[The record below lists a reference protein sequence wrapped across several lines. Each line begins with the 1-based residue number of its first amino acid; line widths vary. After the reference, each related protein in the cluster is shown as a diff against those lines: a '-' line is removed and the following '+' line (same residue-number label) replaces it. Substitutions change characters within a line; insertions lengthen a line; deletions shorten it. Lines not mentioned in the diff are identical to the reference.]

1 MGIQW
6 ELRGENAEQPGN
18 DRAMKRL
25 LAMALVAIVLTTSV
39 SLWAYLSGSR
49 TLNAEARELT
59 TAIATTSVDN
69 ELTGSA
75 SGPHASG
82 PDGRAQALVDHAHT
96 WAKKITLA
104 TATTGLG
111 LTAFILGAAAFW
123 QRRIGTAAQAGGR
136 ANSGPHRPQTNA
148 NKTVALPIGKTA
160 TAGGLNPDIVQQL
173 RFELSTH
180 VKERRKIEAEFTDL
194 KTHFD
199 KRLEER
205 TAAVSAELNQRKQAE
220 KTLSQQRQELERSK
234 DVLEL
239 HVQARTQQLQTLQ
252 RRYEHILNSAGEGI
266 YGLDLQGKTT
276 FVNPAAAKLTGY
288 TVEELLGKHEHQ
300 TILHNPS
307 GPQLR
312 DTTLGAHNTQPAT
325 RQTGGTEYNRI
336 SREQIAPN
344 TPIITTTDTEH
355 TSGSHQRDPAL
366 GNTEPSVNTGRHLR
380 DAVLGAHNSQP
391 TSGHTRAIATS
402 GTQLVPR
409 APGATPA
416 GALGDITPGSGEQ
429 TFYRKDGTPILVEYT
444 RTPIIENGKQ
454 MGAVVTFKDITE
466 RKRAEEALARK
477 AAELARSNGELEQFA
492 YVASHDLQ
500 EPLRKIR
507 AFGDRLKTTIDQ
519 LTQNTEFRIQNSES
533 PRSDTGHTQTRRRKK
548 TSENTAHLDRAS
560 APSTDTQITAR
571 ADAPTPTPVGSARD
585 YLERMQNAAAR
596 MQTLINDL
604 LTFSR
609 VISTTQP
616 FIAVDLGAITREVLG
631 DLELRIQQT
640 GAKIHLGELPTIH
653 ADPMQMRQL
662 LQNIIANALKFQ
674 PTGPGASAPE
684 IHITAQI
691 IEQPF
696 GPSASA
702 QNSGRHATAVEL
714 SIPDNGIG
722 FDPKYTDKIF
732 AMFQRLHGRSEYEGT
747 GVGLAVCRRITDR
760 HSGTITATSQLGKG
774 STFIIR
780 LPVTQT
786 NKEQQPA

>member
-1 MGIQW
+1 
-6 ELRGENAEQPGN
+6 LRGKNSEQPGN

-25 LAMALVAIVLTTSV
+25 LAMALVAIVLTTAV

-49 TLNAEARELT
+49 TLHAEARELN
-59 TAIATTSVDN
+59 TAIAASSVGN
-69 ELTGSA
+69 ELAGSGSHANGSA
-75 SGPHASG
+75 SPR
-82 PDGRAQALVDHAHT
+82 GRAQALVDRAHA
-96 WAKKITLA
+96 WAKKITIA
-104 TATTGLG
+104 TAATGLG
-111 LTAFILGAAAFW
+111 LTGVILGAAAFW
-123 QRRIGTAAQAGGR
+123 QRRIGKHGG
-136 ANSGPHRPQTNA
+136 ANSASPTQPAGRGAQTLPS
-148 NKTVALPIGKTA
+148 KTVALPTA
-160 TAGGLNPDIVQQL
+160 TSGNARISGPPVATAEAVVQQL

-180 VKERRKIEAEFTDL
+180 VKERRRIEAEFTDL
-194 KTHFD
+194 KTQFD
-199 KRLEER
+199 KRLQER

-266 YGLDLQGKTT
+266 YGLDMQGKTT

-288 TVEELLGKHEHQ
+288 TVEELLGKPELQ
-300 TILHNPS
+300 TILRNPKD
-307 GPQLR
+307 PL
-312 DTTLGAHNTQPAT
+312 P
-325 RQTGGTEYNRI
+325 QTGSTEHTRI
-336 SREQIAPN
+336 GREQIAPN
-344 TPIITTTDTEH
+344 SPIITNDTEH
-355 TSGSHQRDPAL
+355 TSGP
-366 GNTEPSVNTGRHLR
+366 HLR

-402 GTQLVPR
+402 GTRLVAR
-409 APGATPA
+409 ASAPGASPEGLALSSASARPETLAPSPA
-416 GALGDITPGSGEQ
+416 NIAAHTSGEQ
-429 TFYRKDGTPILVEYT
+429 TFYRKDGTPVLVEYT
-444 RTPIIENGKQ
+444 RTSIIENNKQ
-454 MGAVVTFKDITE
+454 MGTVVTFKDITE
-466 RKRAEEALARK
+466 RKRAEETLARK

-519 LTQNTEFRIQNSES
+519 LTSQNPESRIQNSES
-533 PRSDTGHTQTRRRKK
+533 SGASPGGNTQIRRRKTK
-548 TSENTAHLDRAS
+548 S
-560 APSTDTQITAR
+560 ADTQITSRNPAPPQPENSGPQPG
-571 ADAPTPTPVGSARD
+571 APSAVAPTLVGSARD

-616 FIAVDLGAITREVLG
+616 FIPVDLGAITREVLG

-640 GAKIHLGELPTIH
+640 GAKIHLGDLPTIH

-674 PTGPGASAPE
+674 PTGRAESPE
-684 IHITAQI
+684 VKITAQLI
-691 IEQPF
+691 DQPF
-696 GPSASA
+696 GAIASSTGA
-702 QNSGRHATAVEL
+702 PNSGRHASALATTQVVEL
-714 SIPDNGIG
+714 SIQDNGIG
-722 FDPKYTDKIF
+722 FDSKYTDKIF

-760 HSGTITATSQLGKG
+760 HSGSITATSELGKG
-774 STFIIR
+774 ATFIIR
-780 LPVTQT
+780 LPVHQT
-786 NKEQQPA
+786 NKE